1 MESKGHLPSPS
12 RSRETNFL
20 NLVLDFLNFGARGTC
35 HTQTIGDLLTTKMP
49 TLHRSGISSPILRG
63 PLNLYVRGC
72 QADLFKIRRASRSC
86 IGAPCVAWCVAPP
99 PFAPRSARSR
109 KSSSRYSSSSR
120 NPSPSRSPLAMYCR
134 SWSTDGSSHP
144 SVRARCTPSSHSILH
159 FAHPVASRLLRAASM
174 SSQ

>member
-1 MESKGHLPSPS
+1 MESKGRLPSPS

-35 HTQTIGDLLTTKMP
+35 HTQTTGDLLTTKMP

-86 IGAPCVAWCVAPP
+86 IGAPCVAWCGAATLCAALGTFSEEQFAVFLLVQKPISVEVALGNVLPQLVDRR
-99 PFAPRSARSR
+99 FV
-109 KSSSRYSSSSR
+109 
-120 NPSPSRSPLAMYCR
+120 SPVRE
-134 SWSTDGSSHP
+134 GS
-144 SVRARCTPSSHSILH
+144 LH
-159 FAHPVASRLLRAASM
+159 A
-174 SSQ
+174 

>member
-1 MESKGHLPSPS
+1 MESKGRLPSPS

-49 TLHRSGISSPILRG
+49 TLHRSGISSPISVVHSICM
-63 PLNLYVRGC
+63 YVDVR
-72 QADLFKIRRASRSC
+72 QTFSKYAAPRAHASGLLVSP
-86 IGAPCVAWCVAPP
+86 GVAPP